1 MLTSFV
7 NSPLQRKSFKPWT
20 PDSQG
25 RWLPCV
31 EKNVPGPPPA
41 LLCSPWAASAA
52 VDVVTAGHHS
62 VVCAATAGCRH
73 LYTSHIMYNCT
84 LQNHV
89 FAEPKWLLHKHNGAY
104 DINSQCK
111 KCCRYFS
118 IEDIY
123 VCIVSCH
130 VSLTV
135 KFLKSTLHHSY
146 WTAVRTTMTQTI
158 MLRMMQTTSTRPLS
172 TSCSTPALVSC
183 EHATCDATLPYW
195 LPFFVNSSQIRN
207 FVTILKANLNLLCW

>member
-1 MLTSFV
+1 MASY
-7 NSPLQRKSFKPWT
+7 NSLWAT
-20 PDSQG
+20 
-25 RWLPCV
+25 
-31 EKNVPGPPPA
+31 
-41 LLCSPWAASAA
+41 LLCSPWAASVA
-52 VDVVTAGHHS
+52 VDVVTAGHQCHC
-62 VVCAATAGCRH
+62 VVPPTALHAAAGISTYNVQ
-73 LYTSHIMYNCT
+73 LYTSK
-84 LQNHV
+84 HV
-89 FAEPKWLLHKHNGAY
+89 FAQPKLLLHKHNGAY

-123 VCIVSCH
+123 VCIASYH

-183 EHATCDATLPYW
+183 EHATCAATLPYW

-207 FVTILKANLNLLCW
+207 FVTILKANLNLLFW

>member
-1 MLTSFV
+1 
-7 NSPLQRKSFKPWT
+7 
-20 PDSQG
+20 
-25 RWLPCV
+25 
-31 EKNVPGPPPA
+31 
-41 LLCSPWAASAA
+41 
-52 VDVVTAGHHS
+52 
-62 VVCAATAGCRH
+62 
-73 LYTSHIMYNCT
+73 MYDCT
-84 LQNHV
+84 LKKHV
-89 FAEPKWLLHKHNGAY
+89 FVEPKWLLHKYNGAY
-104 DINSQCK
+104 DIISTVNVRSVA
-111 KCCRYFS
+111 
-118 IEDIY
+118 DIFLSRIFY

-183 EHATCDATLPYW
+183 EHATCAATLPYW